1 MAQTAEKRSG
11 WTTLQDA
18 LYGQARLPSTEQKH
32 MVFYP
37 LGELD
42 SPPRVVSYR
51 ALYDQAHEI
60 SPILAS
66 LVTFRQH
73 SPVLLHLDD
82 HWDCLS
88 WLWAVLLANG
98 VPVLSSPLSNIDDH
112 RRSHLENL
120 SQLLESPICIVRE
133 SSAHLFRDIDGLQM
147 HTVESLLRLTPT
159 VTTPKPSIPTP
170 PPTPIVT
177 PNHPSTPP
185 PALLMLTSGS
195 TGNAKAVPLSHRQI
209 LAAVSGKASVRP
221 LPRDTSFLNWI
232 ALDHV
237 ASLVEIHIQAL
248 VLGLDQVHVHP
259 ADIVSA
265 PLRFVELL
273 SRHRVS
279 RAFAPGFFLARVVAA
294 DAAAAME
301 SRVGKDKNWDL
312 SSLRIVASGG
322 EANHV
327 ATVAAAA
334 AVLER
339 YGAPRNAIVTG
350 FGMTETCAGAIFNLS
365 CPEQDVARGRAVAGL
380 GRCMPD
386 IEMRVAREGADG
398 AWMPCEPG
406 ESGHLQVRGD
416 VVFEGYYRNPAATAD
431 AFTEDGWFKTGDQAA
446 LDEDG
451 NLSLTGRFKD
461 VININ
466 GVKVVTADL
475 QAAVDMALRNIPRV
489 SRVVVF
495 PSRAQGAATEQVTVA
510 SLTKEWPPE
519 AEEMAEIERLTRQ
532 ACIMASSACTQPVVF
547 AVGPETVPLLP
558 VTTLGKISGAK
569 MRKLFEA
576 GLFDRDVEYHR
587 SVVEECIKR
596 KSQRT
601 TQDWYQCLSEF
612 EAALRDDIA
621 DILGLADSSLV
632 GVDQSAFEL
641 GFSSMDVIRL
651 KQRIATRLGVSVPI
665 ITFLNNNTV
674 RRLAVAL
681 DKTIATAP
689 FPSESAI
696 DVSEPF
702 NLDSYDP
709 VVTLCPKGARP
720 PLWLIH
726 PGLGEV
732 LVFVG
737 LSQRLAQDDR
747 PVYALRAR
755 GFEPNQPHFTSIP
768 EAVDTYVAAIRQKQP
783 VGPYVLAGY
792 SYGGMLAF
800 EMAKKLD
807 NVQFLASFDLPPHI
821 RTLPVLPWS
830 IWFLNLAH
838 FLGLISTN
846 QFADF
851 EGDAAY
857 SELSRPEA
865 FEKVMAV
872 ADRERMEEQGLTQ
885 DAIERWV
892 SVAFGLQSMAVDY
905 EPLGKVPCGVD
916 VFHAEPLAVVARS
929 REAWVANHLSRWS
942 EFCKDGEAGLR
953 LHAVGGAHFTMLGPD
968 YVEEFAERLR
978 EAMAAR
984 GV

>member
-1 MAQTAEKRSG
+1 
-11 WTTLQDA
+11 
-18 LYGQARLPSTEQKH
+18 
-32 MVFYP
+32 
-37 LGELD
+37 
-42 SPPRVVSYR
+42 
-51 ALYDQAHEI
+51 
-60 SPILAS
+60 
-66 LVTFRQH
+66 
-73 SPVLLHLDD
+73 
-82 HWDCLS
+82 
-88 WLWAVLLANG
+88 
-98 VPVLSSPLSNIDDH
+98 
-112 RRSHLENL
+112 
-120 SQLLESPICIVRE
+120 
-133 SSAHLFRDIDGLQM
+133 
-147 HTVESLLRLTPT
+147 
-159 VTTPKPSIPTP
+159 
-170 PPTPIVT
+170 
-177 PNHPSTPP
+177 
-185 PALLMLTSGS
+185 MLTSGS
-195 TGNAKAVPLSHRQI
+195 TGNAKAVPLSHHQI
-209 LAAVSGKASVRP
+209 LTAVAGKASVRP

-248 VLGLDQVHVHP
+248 ILGLDQVHVHP
-259 ADIVSA
+259 ADIVGD
-265 PLRFVELL
+265 PLRFVELM
-273 SRHRVS
+273 SRHRVA
-279 RAFAPGFFLARVVAA
+279 RTFAPGFFLERMVAA
-294 DAAAAME
+294 DAAAAAMA
-301 SRVGKDKNWDL
+301 SGVGKKKEWDL
-312 SSLRIVASGG
+312 SCLRIVASGG

-334 AVLER
+334 VVLEG
-339 YGAPRNAIVTG
+339 YGAPRNTIVTG

-365 CPEQDVARGRAVAGL
+365 CPEQDVARGRTVASL
-380 GRCMPD
+380 GRCMPG
-386 IEMRVAREGADG
+386 IEMRVARDG
-398 AWMPCEPG
+398 GGDGGWTPCGPG
-406 ESGHLQVRGD
+406 EPGHLQVRGE
-416 VVFEGYYRNPAATAD
+416 VVFEGYYRNPGATAD
-431 AFTEDGWFKTGDQAA
+431 AFTDDGWFKTGDQAA
-446 LDEDG
+446 LDEEG

-466 GVKVVTADL
+466 GVKVVTTDV
-475 QAAVDMALRNIPRV
+475 QAAVDMALRTITRV

-495 PSRAQGAATEQVTVA
+495 PSRAPGAATEQVTVA
-510 SLTKEWPPE
+510 YLTKDWPVE
-519 AEEMAEIERLTRQ
+519 ADEMAEIEALARQ
-532 ACIMASSACTQPVVF
+532 ACIMASSACTRQVVF
-547 AVGPETVPLLP
+547 AVGPKTVSLLP

-587 SVVEECIKR
+587 DIVDKCTRQKAQLIAEDGHR
-596 KSQRT
+596 
-601 TQDWYQCLSEF
+601 CLTDL
-612 EAALRDDIA
+612 EAALRDDIG
-621 DILGLADSSLV
+621 DILGLDSSLI
-632 GVDQSAFEL
+632 GVDQSTFDL

-651 KQRIATRLGVSVPI
+651 KQRIATRQGVAVPI

-674 RRLAVAL
+674 RLLAAAL
-681 DKTIATAP
+681 EKMIATAHS
-689 FPSESAI
+689 PSESAI
-696 DVSEPF
+696 DISEPF
-702 NLDSYDP
+702 KPESYDP
-709 VVTLCPKGARP
+709 VVTFCAKGTRP
-720 PLWLIH
+720 PLWLVH

-737 LSQRLAQDDR
+737 LSQQLAQDDR

-821 RTLPVLPWS
+821 RTLPALPWS
-830 IWFLNLAH
+830 IWFLNLAQ

-857 SELSRPEA
+857 SELSRSEA
-865 FEKVMAV
+865 FEGVMAV

-942 EFCKDGEAGLR
+942 EFCEDGEAGLR